1 MQNVSTQMM
10 PSVQQLLDKFNVMVV
25 HLQQLSRDL
34 EHNPSILV
42 RVKYP
47 SPPGPGEK

>member
-1 MQNVSTQMM
+1 MA
-10 PSVQQLLDKFNVMVV
+10 V

-47 SPPGPGEK
+47 SPPGSGREIMGIFKIHFILCILFFI